1 MNQLHSQ
8 ELERLASLRLFE
20 TKARQHGYKIIAG
33 VDEAGRGPLA
43 GPVVAAACILPENC
57 ILPGLDDSKKLNELE
72 RAVLYKQ
79 ITENP
84 EIVFAVAVVAC
95 GTIDVINVL
104 QASLYAMSLAIQK
117 LSVQPE
123 FVLVD
128 GPYVPKI
135 GMPAEAIVD
144 GDALS
149 ASIAAASIIA
159 KWTRDQIMEEYHQIW
174 PEYGFDKHKGYAT
187 QLHRK
192 AIESYGLCPI
202 HRKSFAPVRE
212 AFLA

>member
-8 ELERLASLRLFE
+8 ELERLASLTFFE
-20 TKARQHGYKIIAG
+20 TRARQRGYKIVAG

-72 RAVLYKQ
+72 RASLYKL
-79 ITENP
+79 IAENP
-84 EIVFAVAVVAC
+84 EIVSAVAVVAC
-95 GTIDVINVL
+95 GTIDEINVL

-135 GMPAEAIVD
+135 GMPSEAIID

-159 KWTRDQIMEEYHQIW
+159 KWTRDQIMEEYHRIW

-187 QLHRK
+187 QLHRQ

>member
-8 ELERLASLRLFE
+8 ELERLASLSLFE
-20 TKARQHGYKIIAG
+20 TKARQRGYKIIAG

-84 EIVFAVAVVAC
+84 EIVSAVAVVAC

-135 GMPAEAIVD
+135 GMPAEAVVD

-192 AIESYGLCPI
+192 AIENYGLCPI